1 MKKENKYSKPKIPRP
16 TKALSWSEILTK
28 IQYWVED
35 NSTTKSVKN

>member
-16 TKALSWSEILTK
+16 TKALSWSEILMK